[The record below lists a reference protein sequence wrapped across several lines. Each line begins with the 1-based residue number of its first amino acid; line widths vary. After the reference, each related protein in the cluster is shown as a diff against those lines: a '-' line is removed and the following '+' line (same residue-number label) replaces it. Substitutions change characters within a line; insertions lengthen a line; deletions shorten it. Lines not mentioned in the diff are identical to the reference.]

1 MRNNQVNARTVL
13 DAWREQGADR
23 MSRVRFHRLD
33 ALERRAASHDGEVR
47 RLLDARLAELI
58 AAYAA
63 DLEAAA
69 PSLAA
74 RADDAATDAPASD
87 AMSGLIGYIA
97 EQAALRDQMAT
108 DEATP
113 RAAFPE
119 LAALDDFRQLWSAV
133 RVENQTRVS
142 LEQVLTDAG
151 PLNSGALVHRSLTL
165 MRELSPGY
173 LQHFMAYVDA
183 LTWLERM
190 SDDGVLAPDDSSQ
203 AAANGKRT
211 RDKPRKR
218 RE

>member
-1 MRNNQVNARTVL
+1 VRDNQTNARTVL
-13 DAWREQGADR
+13 DGWREQGADR
-23 MSRVRFHRLD
+23 MSRVRFHRID
-33 ALERRAASHDGEVR
+33 ALERRAAGHDGEVR
-47 RLLDARLAELI
+47 RLLDARLSTLIDAYSADLKATAHKSATSAEAAETSASETLTGLVDYI
-58 AAYAA
+58 AEHAA
-63 DLEAAA
+63 DRDGVA
-69 PSLAA
+69 
-74 RADDAATDAPASD
+74 ADDATARP
-87 AMSGLIGYIA
+87 
-97 EQAALRDQMAT
+97 
-108 DEATP
+108 
-113 RAAFPE
+113 AFPE
-119 LAALDDFRQLWSAV
+119 LAALDDFRKLWSAV

-142 LEQVLTDAG
+142 LEQVPTDAG

-190 SDDGVLAPDDSSQ
+190 GEDGVLALDDISQ

>member
-1 MRNNQVNARTVL
+1 
-13 DAWREQGADR
+13 

-74 RADDAATDAPASD
+74 RADDAAVDAPASD

-142 LEQVLTDAG
+142 LEQVPTDAG

-190 SDDGVLAPDDSSQ
+190 SDDGVLAPDDTSQ

>member
-1 MRNNQVNARTVL
+1 
-13 DAWREQGADR
+13 
-23 MSRVRFHRLD
+23 MSRVRFHRID
-33 ALERRAASHDGEVR
+33 ALERRAAGHDGDVR

-58 AAYAA
+58 ASYAA
-63 DLEAAA
+63 DLETAASTAVARDDDSAAA
-69 PSLAA
+69 
-74 RADDAATDAPASD
+74 DASTSD
-87 AMSGLIGYIA
+87 ALSGLLGYLA
-97 EQAALRDQMAT
+97 EQAALRDEVAA

-113 RAAFPE
+113 RPAFPE
-119 LAALDDFRQLWSAV
+119 LAALDDFRRLWSAV

-142 LEQVLTDAG
+142 LEQVPTDAG

-190 SDDGVLAPDDSSQ
+190 SDDGVLALEDTTQ

>member
-1 MRNNQVNARTVL
+1 
-13 DAWREQGADR
+13 

-74 RADDAATDAPASD
+74 RADDAAADASTSD

-97 EQAALRDQMAT
+97 EQAALRDEMTT
-108 DEATP
+108 DEITP

-142 LEQVLTDAG
+142 LEQVPTDAG

-190 SDDGVLAPDDSSQ
+190 SDDGVLAPDDTSQ

>member
-1 MRNNQVNARTVL
+1 
-13 DAWREQGADR
+13 

-63 DLEAAA
+63 DLESAA

-74 RADDAATDAPASD
+74 RADDAAADAPASD

-97 EQAALRDQMAT
+97 EQAALRDEMTT
-108 DEATP
+108 DEITP

-119 LAALDDFRQLWSAV
+119 HAARDDLRQLLSAV

-142 LEQVLTDAG
+142 LEQVPTDAG

-190 SDDGVLAPDDSSQ
+190 SDDGVLAPDDTSQ

>member
-1 MRNNQVNARTVL
+1 
-13 DAWREQGADR
+13 

-33 ALERRAASHDGEVR
+33 ALERRAASHNGEVR

-74 RADDAATDAPASD
+74 RDDDAAVDAPASD

-142 LEQVLTDAG
+142 LEQVPTDAG

-190 SDDGVLAPDDSSQ
+190 SDDGVLAPDDTSQ

>member
-1 MRNNQVNARTVL
+1 
-13 DAWREQGADR
+13 
-23 MSRVRFHRLD
+23 MSRVRFHRID
-33 ALERRAASHDGEVR
+33 ALERRAAGHDGDVR

-63 DLEAAA
+63 DLETAASTVVA
-69 PSLAA
+69 RDDDSVAA
-74 RADDAATDAPASD
+74 DASTSD
-87 AMSGLIGYIA
+87 ALSGLLGYLA
-97 EQAALRDQMAT
+97 EQAALRDEVAA
-108 DEATP
+108 DAATP
-113 RAAFPE
+113 RPAFPE

-142 LEQVLTDAG
+142 LEQVPTDAG

-190 SDDGVLAPDDSSQ
+190 SDDGVLALEDTTQ

>member
-1 MRNNQVNARTVL
+1 
-13 DAWREQGADR
+13 
-23 MSRVRFHRLD
+23 MSRVRFHRID
-33 ALERRAASHDGEVR
+33 ALERRAAGRDGDVR

-63 DLEAAA
+63 DL
-69 PSLAA
+69 
-74 RADDAATDAPASD
+74 DAATLTVVASGEGDAADASTAD
-87 AMSGLIGYIA
+87 AMSGLLGYIA
-97 EQAALRDQMAT
+97 AQAALRDEAAT
-108 DEATP
+108 EDATP
-113 RAAFPE
+113 RPAFPE
-119 LAALDDFRQLWSAV
+119 LAALDDFRKLWSAV

-142 LEQVLTDAG
+142 LEQVPTDAG

-165 MRELSPGY
+165 MRESSPGY

-190 SDDGVLAPDDSSQ
+190 SDDGVLALEDTTQ

>member
-1 MRNNQVNARTVL
+1 
-13 DAWREQGADR
+13 

-74 RADDAATDAPASD
+74 RAAAADAPTSD
-87 AMSGLIGYIA
+87 AISGLIGYIA

-119 LAALDDFRQLWSAV
+119 LAVLDDFRQLWSAV

-142 LEQVLTDAG
+142 LEQVPTDAG

-190 SDDGVLAPDDSSQ
+190 SDDGVLAPDDTSQ

-218 RE
+218 RD

>member
-1 MRNNQVNARTVL
+1 
-13 DAWREQGADR
+13 

-47 RLLDARLAELI
+47 HLLDARLAELI

-74 RADDAATDAPASD
+74 RADDAAAVAPTSD

-142 LEQVLTDAG
+142 LEQVPTDAG

-190 SDDGVLAPDDSSQ
+190 SDDGVLAPDDTSQ

>member
-1 MRNNQVNARTVL
+1 MRNNQVNVRTVL

-23 MSRVRFHRLD
+23 MSLIRFHRLD

-63 DLEAAA
+63 DLESAA

-97 EQAALRDQMAT
+97 EQAALRDEMTT
-108 DEATP
+108 DEITP

-142 LEQVLTDAG
+142 LEQVPTDAG

-190 SDDGVLAPDDSSQ
+190 SDDGVLAPDDTSQ

-218 RE
+218 RD

>member
-1 MRNNQVNARTVL
+1 MRDSQANARTVL

-23 MSRVRFHRLD
+23 MSRVRFQRID

-63 DLEAAA
+63 DLETAAFPIA
-69 PSLAA
+69 T
-74 RADDAATDAPASD
+74 RDEDAATNTPASD
-87 AMSGLIGYIA
+87 AIGALVGYIA
-97 EQAALRDQMAT
+97 EQAALRDEIAA
-108 DEATP
+108 DDATP
-113 RAAFPE
+113 RPAFPE
-119 LAALDDFRQLWSAV
+119 LAALDDFRKLWSAV

-142 LEQVLTDAG
+142 LEQVPTDAG

-165 MRELSPGY
+165 MREVSPGY

-190 SDDGVLAPDDSSQ
+190 SDDGVLASDDTSQ

>member
-1 MRNNQVNARTVL
+1 
-13 DAWREQGADR
+13 

-74 RADDAATDAPASD
+74 RADDAAADASTSD

-97 EQAALRDQMAT
+97 EQAALRDEMTT
-108 DEATP
+108 DEITP

-142 LEQVLTDAG
+142 LEQVPTDAG

-190 SDDGVLAPDDSSQ
+190 SDDGVLAPDDTSQ

-211 RDKPRKR
+211 RDKLRKR

>member
-1 MRNNQVNARTVL
+1 
-13 DAWREQGADR
+13 
-23 MSRVRFHRLD
+23 MSRVRFHRID

-63 DLEAAA
+63 DLETAA
-69 PSLAA
+69 STLDA
-74 RADDAATDAPASD
+74 RDDAAAAEAPASD
-87 AMSGLIGYIA
+87 TISALVGYIA
-97 EQAALRDQMAT
+97 EQAALRDEVAA
-108 DEATP
+108 DDATP
-113 RAAFPE
+113 RPAFPE
-119 LAALDDFRQLWSAV
+119 LAALDDFRKLWSAV

-142 LEQVLTDAG
+142 LEQVPTDAG

-165 MRELSPGY
+165 MREVSPGY

-190 SDDGVLAPDDSSQ
+190 SDDGVLASDDTSQ

>member
-1 MRNNQVNARTVL
+1 
-13 DAWREQGADR
+13 

-74 RADDAATDAPASD
+74 RADDAAADAPTSD
-87 AMSGLIGYIA
+87 AISGLIGYIA
-97 EQAALRDQMAT
+97 EQAALRDQMVT

-142 LEQVLTDAG
+142 LEQVPTDAG

-190 SDDGVLAPDDSSQ
+190 SDDGVLAPDDTSQ

>member
-1 MRNNQVNARTVL
+1 MRDSQIDARSVL
-13 DAWREQGADR
+13 EAWREQGADR

-33 ALERRAASHDGEVR
+33 ALERRAAGHDGEVR

-58 AAYAA
+58 AAYAV
-63 DLEAAA
+63 DLQTAAS
-69 PSLAA
+69 SLAA
-74 RADDAATDAPASD
+74 RAEDVAVDTSASD
-87 AMSGLIGYIA
+87 AMRGLIGYIDA
-97 EQAALRDQMAT
+97 QAALRAERVT

-113 RAAFPE
+113 RAAYPE
-119 LAALDDFRQLWSAV
+119 LAALDDFRKLWSAV

-142 LEQVLTDAG
+142 LEQVPTDAG

-190 SDDGVLAPDDSSQ
+190 SDDGVLAPDDTSQ

-218 RE
+218 RD

>member
-1 MRNNQVNARTVL
+1 MRDSPATARSVL

-23 MSRVRFHRLD
+23 VSRVRFHRID
-33 ALERRAASHDGEVR
+33 ALERRAAGHDGEVR

-63 DLEAAA
+63 DLATAA
-69 PSLAA
+69 PPVAA
-74 RADDAATDAPASD
+74 SGDGDAADASTAD

-97 EQAALRDQMAT
+97 EQAALRDEVAA
-108 DEATP
+108 DGATP
-113 RAAFPE
+113 RAAFPQ
-119 LAALDDFRQLWSAV
+119 LAALDDFRALWSAV

-142 LEQVLTDAG
+142 LEQVHTDAG

-165 MRELSPGY
+165 MRESSPEY

-190 SDDGVLAPDDSSQ
+190 SDDGVLALEDTTQ
-203 AAANGKRT
+203 AAANGRRT

>member
-1 MRNNQVNARTVL
+1 
-13 DAWREQGADR
+13 
-23 MSRVRFHRLD
+23 MSRVRFHRID
-33 ALERRAASHDGEVR
+33 ALERRAAGHDGDVR

-63 DLEAAA
+63 DLETAASTA
-69 PSLAA
+69 LVRDDDSVAA
-74 RADDAATDAPASD
+74 DASTSD
-87 AMSGLIGYIA
+87 ALSGLLGYLA
-97 EQAALRDQMAT
+97 EQAALRDEVAA

-113 RAAFPE
+113 RPAFPE
-119 LAALDDFRQLWSAV
+119 LAALDDFRRLWSAV

-142 LEQVLTDAG
+142 LEQVPTDAG

-190 SDDGVLAPDDSSQ
+190 SDDGVLALEDTTQ

>member
-1 MRNNQVNARTVL
+1 
-13 DAWREQGADR
+13 

-74 RADDAATDAPASD
+74 RADDAAADAPASD

-142 LEQVLTDAG
+142 LEQVPTDAG

-190 SDDGVLAPDDSSQ
+190 SDDGVLAPDDTSQ

>member
-1 MRNNQVNARTVL
+1 
-13 DAWREQGADR
+13 

-47 RLLDARLAELI
+47 RLLDARLTELI

-63 DLEAAA
+63 DLETAAFPIATRDEDAAA
-69 PSLAA
+69 N
-74 RADDAATDAPASD
+74 TPASD
-87 AMSGLIGYIA
+87 AIGALVDYIA
-97 EQAALRDQMAT
+97 EQAALRDEIAT
-108 DEATP
+108 DAATP
-113 RAAFPE
+113 RPAFPE
-119 LAALDDFRQLWSAV
+119 LAALDDFRKLWSAV

-142 LEQVLTDAG
+142 LEQVPTDAG

-165 MRELSPGY
+165 MREVSPGY

-190 SDDGVLAPDDSSQ
+190 SDDGVLASDDTSQ

>member
-1 MRNNQVNARTVL
+1 
-13 DAWREQGADR
+13 

-74 RADDAATDAPASD
+74 RADDAAAVAPTSD

-108 DEATP
+108 DEAPP

-142 LEQVLTDAG
+142 LEQVPTDAG

-190 SDDGVLAPDDSSQ
+190 SDDGVLAPDDTSQ

>member
-1 MRNNQVNARTVL
+1 
-13 DAWREQGADR
+13 

-74 RADDAATDAPASD
+74 RAAAADAPTSD
-87 AMSGLIGYIA
+87 AISGLIGYIA

-108 DEATP
+108 DEAPP

-142 LEQVLTDAG
+142 LEQVPTDAG

-190 SDDGVLAPDDSSQ
+190 SDDGVLAPDDTSQ